1 MPFAPYVDALRRW
14 QRLLNRVTVL
24 DDDPFSDPVELQDVV
39 DAARRLQ
46 TSPDKNWS

>member
-1 MPFAPYVDALRRW
+1 VDELRRW

-39 DAARRLQ
+39 DAAKRLRTQ
-46 TSPDKNWS
+46 ADRDWS